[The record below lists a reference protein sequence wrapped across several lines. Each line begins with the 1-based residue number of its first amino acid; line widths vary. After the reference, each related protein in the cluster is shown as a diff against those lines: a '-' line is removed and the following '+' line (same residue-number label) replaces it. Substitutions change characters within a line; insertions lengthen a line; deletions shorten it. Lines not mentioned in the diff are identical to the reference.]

1 MIFGAQTGS
10 FQVQH
15 YPTILHDRFWA
26 LLSNIHLADNE
37 KSVDRDHQDYDKL
50 YKIHPMMTI
59 LKQSFQIN
67 FSLGQNVSVD
77 KAMVKG
83 KGHNPVKQYM
93 PKKPIKWGSK
103 LCCIGCSCCAYIFM
117 GTFNFMRV
125 KRRAL
130 QSKIKVLVWFVIY
143 AILPWITVVM

>member
-15 YPTILHDRFWA
+15 YPTFLHDRFWA

-67 FSLGQNVSVD
+67 YSLGQNVSVD

-83 KGHNPVKQYM
+83 KGHNPVKQYT

-103 LCCIGCSCCAYIFM
+103 LWCIGCSCCAYVWDFQLYAGKEK
-117 GTFNFMRV
+117 GT
-125 KRRAL
+125 AE
-130 QSKIKVLVWFVIY
+130 QD
-143 AILPWITVVM
+143 